1 VTVLKGLLIFAYFVG
16 TTVWLP
22 SWVLELRAVAAA
34 APLLRDLIGTGVWL
48 VFLVGGMWWL
58 RRLQASGWI

>member
-1 VTVLKGLLIFAYFVG
+1 VAVVKGLLIFAYFVG

-22 SWVLELRAVAAA
+22 SWVLELRVVAAA
-34 APLLRDLIGTGVWL
+34 TPLLRDLVGTGVWL
-48 VFLVGGMWWL
+48 VFMVGGVWWL